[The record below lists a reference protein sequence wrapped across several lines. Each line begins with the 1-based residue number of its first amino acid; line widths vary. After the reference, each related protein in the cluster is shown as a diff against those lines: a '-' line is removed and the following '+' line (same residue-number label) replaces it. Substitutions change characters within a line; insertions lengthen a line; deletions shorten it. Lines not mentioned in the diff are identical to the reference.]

1 MLNFTQKKVEMYL
14 QGVPGT
20 DMTDRETQF
29 LSHKLAGKLGHCW
42 PEQWE
47 NTFLKEK
54 ILFTNNHN
62 IMEYDCAVQC

>member
-1 MLNFTQKKVEMYL
+1 
-14 QGVPGT
+14 
-20 DMTDRETQF
+20 MTDRETQF